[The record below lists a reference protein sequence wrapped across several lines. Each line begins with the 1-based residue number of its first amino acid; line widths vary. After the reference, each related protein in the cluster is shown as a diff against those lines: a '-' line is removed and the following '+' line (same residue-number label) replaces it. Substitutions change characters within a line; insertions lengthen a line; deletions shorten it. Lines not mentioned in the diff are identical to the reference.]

1 MQKLKNLFSRLAQCC
16 KKHRGFI
23 LTVLLAFS
31 LLFYYYGK
39 PLRSIN
45 HVYFSSSG
53 DGLQSYYTSL
63 YHIKHDTS
71 YSVFQGMNYP
81 YGEHVIYTNCQ
92 PALSNAIKFIS
103 ANIIDI
109 SGYTVGIINLMMLLS
124 LIIASVFLYL
134 VFGELKVNRYYAAIV
149 SVGIAFLSP
158 LVHRFSGHYSLSYIF
173 TIPAIIYF
181 ILLFDRKKSWKIS
194 LVMGLFLLLMSS
206 FHAYNFAFS
215 AIIILFYWLVKV
227 FSEKP
232 FRNIRFLSLNFLLQ
246 IILPIVILNLW
257 VFLSDAATDRTAY
270 PWGLLVYKSGW
281 EGIFLQD
288 QNIASP
294 FLRTFIHTTPIE
306 WEGWAYTGHIAGYLF
321 VLLFGVFAS
330 IPFFSAANFAFF
342 LIVFFV
348 GVIIH
353 LHFKRK
359 WNFFRLTDNKTLNIM
374 LWAGFLSLLFSF
386 AWPLVLFE
394 EMIPYLGPIRQFRGI
409 GRFSWVFYF
418 TLNIGV
424 FYYLWKVTFLK
435 KYLWYPLLTIAIIVL
450 YVDVNQN
457 NKGQNAILF
466 GTVPELEDKKN
477 TSEDNAWVKRINP
490 TDYQAILPL
499 PYFHI
504 GSENIW
510 IDSKCNSM
518 YHSYI
523 ASYKTGIPLTALLL
537 SRNPISETYMNIAMI
552 LEPYR
557 KLKILN
563 DFSNKKPLLL
573 MVMNCQELTQNEKNL
588 ISLSTPL
595 FEAENFK
602 FYNLGFDAL
611 DHISDSLYLKARIE
625 TDTSNLVS
633 NGKFLASQICKN
645 SISLDFDENA
655 SDYSYHSSGSYCGGI
670 REFNRIFEG
679 SVSTEST
686 DTSYSM
692 SFWLG
697 KTTTD
702 LIPRTTIEIVYSDC
716 SGNNYFTDYKSLQ
729 SLIKTI
735 DGTWS
740 LIEYPVHLR
749 KPNDKLSVTMW
760 NKDMKKSDSLVI
772 DEFLIRPEKTS
783 VYKKTN
789 GYIMKNNRFY
799 LQDQGKK

>member
-1 MQKLKNLFSRLAQCC
+1 MQCC
-16 KKHRGFI
+16 KKHRGLI
-23 LTVLLAFS
+23 LTVLLAFA

-63 YHIKHDTS
+63 YHIKYDTS

-81 YGEHVIYTNCQ
+81 YGEHVMFTNCQ
-92 PALSNAIKFIS
+92 PALSNTIKFIS
-103 ANIIDI
+103 SNIVDI
-109 SGYTVGIINLMMLLS
+109 SGYTVGLINLMMLLS
-124 LIIASVFLYL
+124 LVLAAVFIYL
-134 VFGELKVNRYYAAIV
+134 VFSELKVNRYYAAIV
-149 SVGIAFLSP
+149 AVGIAFLAP
-158 LVHRFSGHYSLSYIF
+158 LVHRFSGHYSLSYVF

-181 ILLFDRKKSWKIS
+181 VLLFDRKRSWKIS
-194 LVMGLFLLLMSS
+194 LIIGLFLLLMSS

-215 AIIILFYWLVKV
+215 ATLILFYWLVK
-227 FSEKP
+227 FLSEKP
-232 FRNIRFLSLNFLLQ
+232 FRSIRFLSLNLLLQ
-246 IILPIVILNLW
+246 IVLPIVILNLW
-257 VFLSDAATDRTAY
+257 VFFSDAATDRTAY

-281 EGIFLQD
+281 EGVFLQD

-294 FLRTFIHTTPIE
+294 FLRTFIHTNPIE

-330 IPFFSAANFAFF
+330 VPFFSLSNFGFF
-342 LIVFFV
+342 LIVFLT

-353 LHFKRK
+353 LLYKRK
-359 WNFFRLTDNKTLNIM
+359 WNFFKITDNKTLNILM
-374 LWAGFLSLLFSF
+374 WAGLLTLLFSF

-394 EMIPYLGPIRQFRGI
+394 DMIPYLGPIRQFRGI

-418 TLNIGV
+418 ILNIGA
-424 FYYLWKVTFLK
+424 FYYLWKATFLK
-435 KYLWYPLLTIAIIVL
+435 KYLQYPLLAIAVVIL
-450 YVDVNQN
+450 YVDANQN
-457 NKGQNAILF
+457 NNGQNTVLC
-466 GTVPELEDKKN
+466 GTVPELEDKGN
-477 TSEDNAWVKRINP
+477 MSEDNAWVKQINP
-490 TDYQAILPL
+490 NDYQAIIPL
-499 PYFHI
+499 PYFHL
-504 GSENIW
+504 GSESIW

-518 YHSYI
+518 YHSYL

-537 SRNPISETYMNIAMI
+537 SRNSLSQTYLNIAMI

-557 KLKILN
+557 KLKILD
-563 DFSNKKPLLL
+563 DFSNKKPFLL
-573 MVMNCQELTQNEKNL
+573 MVMNCEELTQSEKNL

-595 FEAENFK
+595 FDAKNFK
-602 FYNLGFDAL
+602 LYNLKYEAL
-611 DHISDSLYLKARIE
+611 NHISDSLYLKTKNEI
-625 TDTSNLVS
+625 DTSNLVPC
-633 NGKFLASQICKN
+633 GKFLLSQNCKN
-645 SISLDFDENA
+645 IVSLDFDESTSTYAYN
-655 SDYSYHSSGSYCGGI
+655 SSGSYSGNI

-679 SVSTEST
+679 PISNVSR

-697 KTTTD
+697 KTTMD
-702 LIPRTTIEIVYSDC
+702 LIPRTTIEIVYSDF

-735 DGTWS
+735 DDSWS
-740 LIEYPVHLR
+740 LIEYPIHLR
-749 KPNDKLSVTMW
+749 KPNDKLTVTLW

-772 DEFLIRPEKTS
+772 DEFLIRPEEIS

-799 LQDQGKK
+799 IQNQDKK